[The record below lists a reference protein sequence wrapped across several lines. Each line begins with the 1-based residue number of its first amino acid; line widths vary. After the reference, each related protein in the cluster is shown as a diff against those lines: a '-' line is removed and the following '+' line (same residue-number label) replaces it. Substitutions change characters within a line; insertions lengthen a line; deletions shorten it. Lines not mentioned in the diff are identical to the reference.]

1 MKSVLYGLL
10 GIIFVAA
17 IVWFGI
23 RFFSGNEDTWIC
35 QNGEW
40 VKHGNPS
47 ASMPETPCLAKGEI
61 TLPTQTGSPKATN
74 GANMVNPASKNCVD
88 KGGQLAIVK
97 ETAGE
102 LGICKFPDGSQCEEW
117 QFFRNE
123 CKKGQTTS
131 ADTSHPY
138 SGIIRKEGFNYILR
152 TVNGVNYTLKL
163 ASDASVELKNR
174 LQTESLSK
182 QTVAIVASETPLL
195 SKILLLKSFQNK

>member
-1 MKSVLYGLL
+1 MMCLMKSILYGLL
-10 GIIFVAA
+10 GVLFVAA

-23 RFFSGNEDTWIC
+23 RVFSGEDNWIC
-35 QNGEW
+35 QNGQW
-40 VKHGNPS
+40 VKHGSPS
-47 ASMPETPCLAKGEI
+47 APKPQTPCPGREVA
-61 TLPTQTGSPKATN
+61 LPTQASTTAT
-74 GANMVNPASKNCVD
+74 NMVNPASKNCED
-88 KGGQLAIVK
+88 KGGQLVIVK

-117 QFFRNE
+117 QFFRGE
-123 CKKGQTTS
+123 CKKSQYAV

-152 TVNGVNYTLKL
+152 TADGTDYTLKL

-174 LQTESLSK
+174 LQKESSNK
-182 QTVAIVASETPLL
+182 QTVTIVASETPAL